1 MGRDVITDELRD
13 NMYLNTVQIPL
24 ATEQAE
30 ASADA
35 AIRQA
40 NATAQPANQHGKALV
55 KPKVKKDY
63 YEKLWRDMLAVSN
76 DKKEILSILRKSNLP
91 VHDITVIEVLLQ
103 DYMNSSNSNEDSIN
117 NIFSALKE
125 STTDE

>member
-1 MGRDVITDELRD
+1 
-13 NMYLNTVQIPL
+13 
-24 ATEQAE
+24 
-30 ASADA
+30 
-35 AIRQA
+35 
-40 NATAQPANQHGKALV
+40 KALV

-63 YEKLWRDMLAVSN
+63 YKKLWRDMLAVSY

-91 VHDITVIEVLLQ
+91 AHDITVIEVLLQ

-125 STTDE
+125 STIDE